1 MRPAVHRE
9 RRPSDRRGFTL
20 VELMVVVAV
29 LGAVLLLVPPN
40 LHRFGAR
47 SRLENSA
54 NTIVA
59 LVAAAREQA
68 ILDGQPT
75 RIDFAIYED
84 EEGDPHHAH
93 RLVVSG
99 NPVQRTAQDPDA
111 ERKERAEVDEE
122 WVEAPWFNLS
132 GGVEF
137 AGVSEEAEG
146 WKKLKENRP
155 YSVIFGPDGGVEKGF
170 AVRLMSVDLAD
181 DNKVKKENYTITILV
196 NALTAEAAAHS
207 GLLEMK
213 TTSPASHLRPR
224 RRLRGE
230 QGGFTLLEA
239 LCAFAILAA
248 VTGMITQDFVNNAQ
262 KGATALSHREL
273 REAADTIFR
282 KMIYEWEEYKDG
294 DSRTLDEEYGE
305 FADLRGMQ
313 RDRWA
318 EYRYELEKKPQSVVG
333 ASIDGEE
340 SLFGED
346 VESTTVSP
354 IESTETGAG
363 ESGAAGQAGGVELV
377 RMTLMIYRRE
387 EDAETPLLTL
397 TTWIDPDRGKLGR

>member
-1 MRPAVHRE
+1 M
-9 RRPSDRRGFTL
+9 T
-20 VELMVVVAV
+20 
-29 LGAVLLLVPPN
+29 
-40 LHRFGAR
+40 
-47 SRLENSA
+47 
-54 NTIVA
+54 
-59 LVAAAREQA
+59 
-68 ILDGQPT
+68 
-75 RIDFAIYED
+75 
-84 EEGDPHHAH
+84 
-93 RLVVSG
+93 
-99 NPVQRTAQDPDA
+99 
-111 ERKERAEVDEE
+111 
-122 WVEAPWFNLS
+122 
-132 GGVEF
+132 
-137 AGVSEEAEG
+137 
-146 WKKLKENRP
+146 
-155 YSVIFGPDGGVEKGF
+155 
-170 AVRLMSVDLAD
+170 
-181 DNKVKKENYTITILV
+181 
-196 NALTAEAAAHS
+196 
-207 GLLEMK
+207 K
-213 TTSPASHLRPR
+213 TTSPASRPR
-224 RRLRGE
+224 RRAE

-354 IESTETGAG
+354 IGSTETATGESG
-363 ESGAAGQAGGVELV
+363 ESGAAGEAGGVELV
-377 RMTLMIYRRE
+377 RMTLKIYRRE
-387 EDAETPLLTL
+387 EDAETPSS
-397 TTWIDPDRGKLGR
+397 P

>member
-9 RRPSDRRGFTL
+9 CRHADCRGFTL

-111 ERKERAEVDEE
+111 ERKERVEVDEE

-137 AGVSEEAEG
+137 AGVSEEAEA

-155 YSVIFGPDGGVEKGF
+155 YSVIFSPDGGVEKGF

-181 DNKVKKENYTITILV
+181 DRKVKKENYTITILV
-196 NALTAEAAAHS
+196 NALTAEASAHT
-207 GLLEMK
+207 GLLEMP
-213 TTSPASHLRPR
+213 T
-224 RRLRGE
+224 
-230 QGGFTLLEA
+230 
-239 LCAFAILAA
+239 
-248 VTGMITQDFVNNAQ
+248 
-262 KGATALSHREL
+262 
-273 REAADTIFR
+273 
-282 KMIYEWEEYKDG
+282 
-294 DSRTLDEEYGE
+294 
-305 FADLRGMQ
+305 Q
-313 RDRWA
+313 RDENDFPR
-318 EYRYELEKKPQSVVG
+318 
-333 ASIDGEE
+333 
-340 SLFGED
+340 
-346 VESTTVSP
+346 
-354 IESTETGAG
+354 
-363 ESGAAGQAGGVELV
+363 
-377 RMTLMIYRRE
+377 
-387 EDAETPLLTL
+387 
-397 TTWIDPDRGKLGR
+397 